1 MTFIVTF
8 IALIIE
14 RFFDWSHLR
23 GWQWFFA
30 WAHAIKQRF
39 MQVSSYAALAI
50 VVLPLVLLTVFI
62 NWLISGWLYGFI
74 TLIFQLVIFIYCLG
88 PKNLWA
94 DGFACI
100 NALVQGD
107 PQVAAD
113 KLKAS
118 FGATDGSSYR
128 QSLHHHLL
136 SNIFVES
143 NRRVFAIVFWFFI
156 LGPAGAVLYR
166 LLALLATDAPQAA
179 IDPQLVQDA
188 RTTESILDWVPVR
201 ILTFIFAL
209 GGHFVQVISIW
220 RKQAPQGLTSNEAM
234 LTECGYAAL
243 GLEVNGTIVED
254 GTAERH
260 AISLLDR
267 SFIIVLVVIAIM
279 AVLGLG

>member
-23 GWQWFFA
+23 GWYWFFA

-50 VVLPLVLLTVFI
+50 VVLPLVLLVAFI
-62 NWLISGWLYGFI
+62 SWLISGWLYGFV

-107 PQVAAD
+107 PQAAAD
-113 KLKAS
+113 KLKTS
-118 FGATDGSSYR
+118 FGAANNGGYQ

-136 SNIFVES
+136 GNIFVES

-166 LLALLATDAPQAA
+166 LLALLATDAPQAT
-179 IDPQLVQDA
+179 IDSQMAQNA
-188 RTTESILDWVPVR
+188 RTSESVLDWIPVR

-209 GGHFVQVISIW
+209 GGHFVQVISVW
-220 RKQAPQGLTSNEAM
+220 RKQAPHGLSSNESM

-243 GLEVNGTIVED
+243 GLETNGIITED
-254 GTAERH
+254 GSAERH

-267 SFIIVLVVIAIM
+267 SFIIVLVIIAIW
-279 AVLGLG
+279 AVLGVG